1 MTIDLTQFHD
11 AFFEESFEAL
21 DSMEAALLKLDI
33 GAPEPELIN
42 TIFRVAHSIK
52 GGSATFGFSD
62 IASFTHS
69 LETLLDELRSGG
81 MQVTLPISDLLLK
94 SVDVMRAML
103 RSTQAKQ
110 PLDMQKVSDLQFD
123 LELTIAQ
130 KNSAPPKP
138 AAAPPA
144 PLPVA
149 AASPPAAAPALAPAP
164 RSTAIPTASE
174 PGAAGADTL
183 TCDSYSTVPGA
194 QGGTAPFA
202 DGGRWE
208 ITFRPYRELF
218 ARGND
223 PLRML
228 RELAELGELT
238 VHVDTSALPSFADLD
253 SQSCY
258 LAWTLELKGDVREEA
273 IKQVFE
279 WAEGDCDLELRQS
292 GTLASLSAA
301 RTAQISTS
309 ATAAQVTAIGQQPAP
324 VGSVASAAPAKSAAR
339 PASDALIADAIL
351 SAKPATAGE
360 HKPETPAANTPAA
373 STPASASA
381 VAGPQPT
388 LAPVKETRADTPV
401 TTLGD
406 SGSIRVSVEKID
418 ELMNTVG
425 ELVITQ
431 AMLSQLGNALEGPH
445 AEKLRAGL
453 AQLERNTRE
462 LQESVM
468 RVRMLPISF
477 VFSRFPRMVRDIAQ
491 RLGKQIELKLTG
503 EQTELDKTV
512 LEKIGDPLVHLVR
525 NSIDH
530 GIELPEVRIA
540 AGKPAAGTVH
550 LDACHRGGNI
560 AVEVSDDGGGLNKD
574 RILAKARSRG
584 LIGQNDLPTDEQIH
598 ELIFLP
604 GFSTAEKTTDLSGR
618 GVGMDV
624 VRRNVKE
631 LGGKIELRSEQGKGS
646 RFIITLPLTLAI
658 VDGQSVAVGSE
669 TYIIPLISIVE
680 SMRLKETSISR
691 LSGHNEVFSF
701 RGDYLPIIRLHQLFG
716 VEPRARALHEG
727 LVVIAEGD
735 GRRVGLFVDDLLG
748 QQQVVIKSLEANYGH
763 VEGVSGATILG
774 DGSVA
779 LILDVTGIIQ
789 AASMRAAA

>member
-52 GGSATFGFSD
+52 GGSATFGFSG

-69 LETLLDELRSGG
+69 CETLLDELRSGG
-81 MQVTLPISDLLLK
+81 MQVTVEISDLLLK
-94 SVDVMRAML
+94 TVDIMREML
-103 RSTQAKQ
+103 RATQSKQ
-110 PLDMQKVSDLQFD
+110 EIDMQRASDVQFD
-123 LELTIAQ
+123 VEAMIAK
-130 KNSAPPKP
+130 KNDKAP
-138 AAAPPA
+138 AAPA
-144 PLPVA
+144 K
-149 AASPPAAAPALAPAP
+149 AAAPAPAANTGTPSAAATAPA
-164 RSTAIPTASE
+164 
-174 PGAAGADTL
+174 AAAAR
-183 TCDSYSTVPGA
+183 Y
-194 QGGTAPFA
+194 
-202 DGGRWE
+202 WE
-208 ITFRPYRELF
+208 INFRPYPELF

-228 RELAELGELT
+228 RELAEMGELQ
-238 VHVDTSALPSFADLD
+238 VKANLD
-253 SQSCY
+253 SLPTFGELDPQSCY
-258 LAWTLELKGDVREEA
+258 LAWDLKLPGDVAEES
-273 IKQVFE
+273 IKNVFE
-279 WAEGDCDLELRQS
+279 WAEGDCDL
-292 GTLASLSAA
+292 TLKLVDGAGAPATATTAA
-301 RTAQISTS
+301 AEPATPSTS
-309 ATAAQVTAIGQQPAP
+309 QAATASAPADGASASSGAAATAPTAPAVTAAATPSP
-324 VGSVASAAPAKSAAR
+324 TAAPAAAA
-339 PASDALIADAIL
+339 PASV
-351 SAKPATAGE
+351 
-360 HKPETPAANTPAA
+360 AA
-373 STPASASA
+373 
-381 VAGPQPT
+381 V
-388 LAPVKETRADTPV
+388 
-401 TTLGD
+401 GD

-431 AMLSQLGNALEGPH
+431 AMLSQLGLNIEGPS

-491 RLGKQIELKLTG
+491 RLGKQIDLKLTG

-530 GIELPEVRIA
+530 GIEMPDARVA
-540 AGKPAAGTVH
+540 AGKSAAGTVH

-560 AVEVSDDGGGLNKD
+560 AVEVSDDGGGLNKE
-574 RILAKARSRG
+574 RILAKAKQRG
-584 LIGQNDLPTDEQIH
+584 LVGQNDVLTDDQIH
-598 ELIFLP
+598 DLIFLP
-604 GFSTAEKTTDLSGR
+604 GFSTADKTTDLSGR

-631 LGGKIELRSEQGKGS
+631 LGGKIELKSEQGKGS

-658 VDGQSVAVGSE
+658 VDGQSVAVGNE

-680 SMRLKETSISR
+680 SMRLKEASISR
-691 LSGHNEVFSF
+691 LSGRNEVFSF
-701 RGDYLPIIRLHQLFG
+701 RGDYLPIIRLHELFG
-716 VEPRARALHEG
+716 VEPRTRSLHEG

-735 GRRVGLFVDDLLG
+735 GRRIGLFVDDLLG
-748 QQQVVIKSLEANYGH
+748 QQQVVIKSLETNYGR

-779 LILDVTGIIQ
+779 LILDVTGLIQ

>member
-69 LETLLDELRSGG
+69 CETLLDELRSGG
-81 MQVTLPISDLLLK
+81 MQVSLDISDLLLK
-94 SVDVMRAML
+94 TVDVMRAML
-103 RSTQAKQ
+103 RSTQSKQ
-110 PLDMQKVSDLQFD
+110 PLDMQKVSDIQFD
-123 LELTIAQ
+123 VELMIAQ
-130 KNSAPPKP
+130 KNAAPPKP
-138 AAAPPA
+138 AVAPAKPA
-144 PLPVA
+144 A
-149 AASPPAAAPALAPAP
+149 AASTVPPATAAPAPATIQASASASPAVAAPSPAKH
-164 RSTAIPTASE
+164 
-174 PGAAGADTL
+174 
-183 TCDSYSTVPGA
+183 
-194 QGGTAPFA
+194 
-202 DGGRWE
+202 WE
-208 ITFRPYRELF
+208 ISFRPYRELF

-223 PLRML
+223 PLRMM
-228 RELAELGELT
+228 RELAELGELK
-238 VHVDTSALPSFADLD
+238 VEVDTSALPAFADLD
-253 SQSCY
+253 AQSCY
-258 LAWTLELKGDVREEA
+258 LAWKLELSGDVAEDA

-279 WAEGDCDLELRQS
+279 WAEGDCDLELRLV
-292 GTLASLSAA
+292 GAETTATPVVAA
-301 RTAQISTS
+301 TT
-309 ATAAQVTAIGQQPAP
+309 TDAAAVTAGAP
-324 VGSVASAAPAKSAAR
+324 TEV
-339 PASDALIADAIL
+339 PASNIVADAIQ
-351 SAKPATAGE
+351 SG
-360 HKPETPAANTPAA
+360 NTPAA
-373 STPASASA
+373 EEPKHEPAAPA
-381 VAGPQPT
+381 AAAAAPAATAPT
-388 LAPVKETRADTPV
+388 LTAVPSAKQDASIGAV
-401 TTLGD
+401 GD

-431 AMLSQLGNALEGPH
+431 AMLSQLGAVLEGTN

-491 RLGKQIELKLTG
+491 RLGKQIDLKLTG

-530 GIELPEVRIA
+530 GIEMPDVRIA
-540 AGKPAAGTVH
+540 AGKGAVGTVH

-560 AVEVSDDGGGLNKD
+560 AVEVSDDGGGLDKD
-574 RILAKARSRG
+574 RILAKARQRG
-584 LIGQNDLPTDEQIH
+584 LIGQNDVLTDEQIH
-598 ELIFLP
+598 DLIFLP

-631 LGGKIELRSEQGKGS
+631 LGGKIELRSEPGKGS

-701 RGDYLPIIRLHQLFG
+701 RGDYLPIIRLHELFG

-779 LILDVTGIIQ
+779 LILDVAGIIQ

>member
-69 LETLLDELRSGG
+69 CETLLDELRSGG
-81 MQVTLPISDLLLK
+81 MQVSLEISDLLLK
-94 SVDVMRAML
+94 TVDVMRAML
-103 RSTQAKQ
+103 RSTQSKQ
-110 PLDMQKVSDLQFD
+110 PLDMQRVSDIQFD
-123 LELTIAQ
+123 VELMIAQ
-130 KNSAPPKP
+130 KNKAPAKPATVAPAAVAPP
-138 AAAPPA
+138 
-144 PLPVA
+144 
-149 AASPPAAAPALAPAP
+149 PALAPAP
-164 RSTAIPTASE
+164 VSVAPAGDSLAGRSVAPA
-174 PGAAGADTL
+174 PVVAAVAKH
-183 TCDSYSTVPGA
+183 
-194 QGGTAPFA
+194 
-202 DGGRWE
+202 WE
-208 ITFRPYRELF
+208 ISFRPYRELF

-223 PLRML
+223 PLRMM
-228 RELAELGELT
+228 RELAELGELK
-238 VHVDTSALPSFADLD
+238 VEVDTSALPAFADLD
-253 SQSCY
+253 AQSCY
-258 LAWTLELKGDVREEA
+258 LAWKLELAGNVAEDA

-279 WAEGDCDLELRQS
+279 WAEGDCDLELRLV
-292 GTLASLSAA
+292 GAETTAA
-301 RTAQISTS
+301 PVVDA
-309 ATAAQVTAIGQQPAP
+309 ATASAP
-324 VGSVASAAPAKSAAR
+324 TEVA
-339 PASDALIADAIL
+339 ASNIVADAIL
-351 SAKPATAGE
+351 SG
-360 HKPETPAANTPAA
+360 NTPAA
-373 STPASASA
+373 EEPKHEPAAPA
-381 VAGPQPT
+381 ATAAAPTAAPT
-388 LAPVKETRADTPV
+388 LTAVPSAKQDASIGAV
-401 TTLGD
+401 GD

-431 AMLSQLGNALEGPH
+431 AMLSQLGAVLEGTN

-491 RLGKQIELKLTG
+491 RLGKQIDLKLTG

-530 GIELPEVRIA
+530 GIEMPDVRIA
-540 AGKPAAGTVH
+540 AGKGAAGTVH

-560 AVEVSDDGGGLNKD
+560 AVEVSDDGGGLDKD
-574 RILAKARSRG
+574 RILAKARQRG
-584 LIGQNDLPTDEQIH
+584 LVGQNDVLTDDQIH
-598 ELIFLP
+598 DLIFLP

-631 LGGKIELRSEQGKGS
+631 LGGKIELRSERGKGS

-701 RGDYLPIIRLHQLFG
+701 RGDYLPIIRLHELFG
-716 VEPRARALHEG
+716 IEPRARALHEG

-779 LILDVTGIIQ
+779 LILDVAGIIQ

>member
-21 DSMEAALLKLDI
+21 DSMESALLKLDI

-69 LETLLDELRSGG
+69 CETLLDELRSGG
-81 MQVTLPISDLLLK
+81 MQVSLEISDVLLK
-94 SVDVMRAML
+94 TVDVMRAML
-103 RSTQAKQ
+103 RSTQSKQ
-110 PLDMQKVSDLQFD
+110 PMDMQKVSDIQFD
-123 LELTIAQ
+123 VELMIAQ
-130 KNSAPPKP
+130 KNAAPAKP
-138 AAAPPA
+138 APA
-144 PLPVA
+144 PAKAAPVA
-149 AASPPAAAPALAPAP
+149 ATPALPAAAAPASAATPAASAAAPGSVASAP
-164 RSTAIPTASE
+164 TTAATPR
-174 PGAAGADTL
+174 
-183 TCDSYSTVPGA
+183 
-194 QGGTAPFA
+194 
-202 DGGRWE
+202 RWE

-223 PLRML
+223 PLRMM

-238 VHVDTSALPSFADLD
+238 VNVDMSALPGFAELD
-253 SQSCY
+253 AQNCY
-258 LAWTLELKGDVREEA
+258 LAWKLELTGDVPEDA

-279 WAEGDCDLELRQS
+279 WAEGDCDLELRLTGGAAAAASTDTNADGAIAAPPTEPLAASS
-292 GTLASLSAA
+292 GSLADAILLGSAP
-301 RTAQISTS
+301 
-309 ATAAQVTAIGQQPAP
+309 AAAEPKHE
-324 VGSVASAAPAKSAAR
+324 SAAPAAA
-339 PASDALIADAIL
+339 A
-351 SAKPATAGE
+351 
-360 HKPETPAANTPAA
+360 PAAAAPAA
-373 STPASASA
+373 
-381 VAGPQPT
+381 PT
-388 LAPVKETRADTPV
+388 LTAVKDTKPDTV
-401 TTLGD
+401 GAVGD

-431 AMLSQLGNALEGPH
+431 AMLSQLGAALEGGN

-491 RLGKQIELKLTG
+491 RLGKQIDLKLTG

-530 GIELPEVRIA
+530 GIEMPDVRLA
-540 AGKPAAGTVH
+540 AGKNAAGTVH

-560 AVEVSDDGGGLNKD
+560 AVEVSDDGGGLDKD
-574 RILAKARSRG
+574 RILAKARQRG
-584 LIGQNDLPTDEQIH
+584 LVGPNDVLSDDQIH
-598 ELIFLP
+598 DLIFLP

-631 LGGKIELRSEQGKGS
+631 LGGKIELRSDRGKGS

-691 LSGHNEVFSF
+691 LSGHHEVFSF
-701 RGDYLPIIRLHQLFG
+701 RGDYLPIIRLHELFG

-779 LILDVTGIIQ
+779 LILDVTGIIH

>member
-33 GAPEPELIN
+33 GSPDKELIN

-69 LETLLDELRSGG
+69 LETLLDELRSGS
-81 MQVTLPISDLLLK
+81 MHVTVAMSDLLLK

-103 RSTQAKQ
+103 RAVQLKQ
-110 PLDMQKVSDLQFD
+110 PVDAQRVSDLQFD
-123 LELTIAQ
+123 LELMIAQ
-130 KNSAPPKP
+130 KNAAPAPAAP
-138 AAAPPA
+138 ATQPAPSSAAAPS
-144 PLPVA
+144 
-149 AASPPAAAPALAPAP
+149 ASTPNALAPNSDVPAIADVT
-164 RSTAIPTASE
+164 STP
-174 PGAAGADTL
+174 
-183 TCDSYSTVPGA
+183 C
-194 QGGTAPFA
+194 
-202 DGGRWE
+202 WE
-208 ITFRPYRELF
+208 ISFRPYKELF

-223 PLRML
+223 PLHML
-228 RELAELGELT
+228 RELAELGELDVRVNT
-238 VHVDTSALPSFADLD
+238 DALPAFSELD
-253 SQSCY
+253 AQSCY
-258 LAWTLELKGDVREEA
+258 LSWSLELTGDVAESA
-273 IKQVFE
+273 IRQVFE
-279 WAEGDCDLELRQS
+279 WAEGDCELQVR
-292 GTLASLSAA
+292 LAHPVAVNPDASAL
-301 RTAQISTS
+301 RISEPTTAP
-309 ATAAQVTAIGQQPAP
+309 ATATEAAEPTATIPAAAPSAPEAGNTVTASSPTSTP
-324 VGSVASAAPAKSAAR
+324 SAPAKAEPVA
-339 PASDALIADAIL
+339 
-351 SAKPATAGE
+351 AKPEA
-360 HKPETPAANTPAA
+360 PA
-373 STPASASA
+373 
-381 VAGPQPT
+381 
-388 LAPVKETRADTPV
+388 
-401 TTLGD
+401 LGD

-431 AMLSQLGNALEGPH
+431 AMLSQLGSVLEGPT
-445 AEKLRAGL
+445 AEKLRGGL
-453 AQLERNTRE
+453 AQLERNMRE

-468 RVRMLPISF
+468 RVRMLPINV
-477 VFSRFPRMVRDIAQ
+477 VFSRFPRMVRDLAQ

-530 GIELPEVRIA
+530 GIESPDVRA
-540 AGKPAAGTVH
+540 ASGKPTAGTVH

-560 AVEVSDDGGGLNKD
+560 AVEVSDDGGGLDKD
-574 RILAKARSRG
+574 RILAKARDRG
-584 LIGQNDLPTDEQIH
+584 LVNPNDVLTDEQIH

-604 GFSTAEKTTDLSGR
+604 GFSTAEKTTDVSGR

-631 LGGKIELRSEQGKGS
+631 LGGKIELRSERGKGS
-646 RFIITLPLTLAI
+646 KCIITLPLTLAI

-669 TYIIPLISIVE
+669 TYIVPLISIVE
-680 SMRLKETSISR
+680 SMQLRAGNVNR
-691 LSGHNEVFSF
+691 LSGHGEVFSF
-701 RGDYLPIIRLHQLFG
+701 RGYYLPIIRLHEVFG
-716 VEPRARALHEG
+716 VEPRTRALDQG
-727 LVVIAEGD
+727 LVVVAEGE
-735 GRRVGLFVDDLLG
+735 GHQRVGLFVDDLLG

-779 LILDVTGIIQ
+779 LILDVPGLIRAVGVRS
-789 AASMRAAA
+789 AA

>member
-1 MTIDLTQFHD
+1 MTVDLTQFHD

-21 DSMEAALLKLDI
+21 DSMEAALLKLDV
-33 GAPEPELIN
+33 GSPEPELIN

-52 GGSATFGFSD
+52 GGSATFGFSE

-69 LETLLDELRSGG
+69 LETLLDELRSGT
-81 MQVTLPISDLLLK
+81 MPVTVPVSDLLLK

-103 RSTQAKQ
+103 RAVQAKHPIDSQ
-110 PLDMQKVSDLQFD
+110 RVSDLQFD
-123 LELTIAQ
+123 LEVAIAR
-130 KNSAPPKP
+130 KGERSADSAAAVP
-138 AAAPPA
+138 AAAPDTIA
-144 PLPVA
+144 PVA
-149 AASPPAAAPALAPAP
+149 KSP
-164 RSTAIPTASE
+164 
-174 PGAAGADTL
+174 
-183 TCDSYSTVPGA
+183 
-194 QGGTAPFA
+194 
-202 DGGRWE
+202 RWS
-208 ITFRPYRELF
+208 IHFHPYRELL

-228 RELAELGELT
+228 RELAALGSLEVRVDAQMLPPLAD
-238 VHVDTSALPSFADLD
+238 VHPQD
-253 SQSCY
+253 CY
-258 LAWTLELKGDVREEA
+258 LAWSLELPGEVPEEA
-273 IKQVFE
+273 IRQVFE
-279 WAEGDCDLELRQS
+279 WAEGDCDLTIERRAGVDDLP
-292 GTLASLSAA
+292 AV
-301 RTAQISTS
+301 IEPE
-309 ATAAQVTAIGQQPAP
+309 PAP
-324 VGSVASAAPAKSAAR
+324 AAVPA
-339 PASDALIADAIL
+339 
-351 SAKPATAGE
+351 PATAGE
-360 HKPETPAANTPAA
+360 APPAAAPAGAAPSPDSLSGRSPPEPARPRADAAPKPEA
-373 STPASASA
+373 SLS
-381 VAGPQPT
+381 G
-388 LAPVKETRADTPV
+388 
-401 TTLGD
+401 LGD

-431 AMLSQLGNALEGPH
+431 AMLSQLGSHFDGPE
-445 AEKLRAGL
+445 AEKLRGGL
-453 AQLERNTRE
+453 AQLERNMRE

-477 VFSRFPRMVRDIAQ
+477 VFSRFPRMVRDLAQ

-530 GIELPEVRIA
+530 GIESPEARVS
-540 AGKPAAGTVH
+540 AGKPAEGTVH

-560 AVEVSDDGGGLNKD
+560 AVEVSDDGGGLDKE

-584 LIGQNDLPTDEQIH
+584 LVGPNDILTDGEIY
-598 ELIFLP
+598 ELIFVP

-631 LGGKIELRSEQGKGS
+631 LGGKIDVKSEPGRGS
-646 RFIITLPLTLAI
+646 RFTITLPLTLAI
-658 VDGQSVAVGSE
+658 VDGQSVAVGTE
-669 TYIIPLISIVE
+669 TYIVPLISIVE
-680 SMRLKETSISR
+680 SMQLKATGVTR
-691 LSGHNEVFSF
+691 LSGHSEVLSF
-701 RGDYLPIIRLHQLFG
+701 RGDYLPIIRLHELFG
-716 VEPRARALHEG
+716 VEPRSRALHEG
-727 LVVIAEGD
+727 LVVVAEGD

-763 VEGVSGATILG
+763 IEGVSGATILG

-779 LILDVTGIIQ
+779 LILDVPGLIR

>member
-1 MTIDLTQFHD
+1 MTVDLTQFHD

-21 DSMEAALLKLDI
+21 DAMEAALLKLDV
-33 GAPEPELIN
+33 GSPEAELIN

-52 GGSATFGFSD
+52 GGSATFGFSE

-69 LETLLDELRSGG
+69 LETLLDELRSGT
-81 MQVTLPISDLLLK
+81 MPVTVAVSDLLLK

-103 RSTQAKQ
+103 RAVQAKQ
-110 PLDMQKVSDLQFD
+110 PIDSQRVSDLQFD
-123 LELTIAQ
+123 LEVAIAKKAEQ
-130 KNSAPPKP
+130 
-138 AAAPPA
+138 
-144 PLPVA
+144 
-149 AASPPAAAPALAPAP
+149 PPAAAAPAASATAGDTGIGPSGAGRADSAADREAAPPPQSP
-164 RSTAIPTASE
+164 RWRIR
-174 PGAAGADTL
+174 
-183 TCDSYSTVPGA
+183 
-194 QGGTAPFA
+194 FH
-202 DGGRWE
+202 
-208 ITFRPYRELF
+208 PYPELL

-228 RELAELGELT
+228 RELDALGRLE
-238 VHVDTSALPSFADLD
+238 VRVDAQMLPPLAQVTPQD
-253 SQSCY
+253 CY
-258 LAWTLELKGDVREEA
+258 LAWSLELPGEVPEEA
-273 IKQVFE
+273 IRQVFE
-279 WAEGDCDLELRQS
+279 WAEGDCDLTVERLPAEHAELPE
-292 GTLASLSAA
+292 AA
-301 RTAQISTS
+301 
-309 ATAAQVTAIGQQPAP
+309 AAVPPAP
-324 VGSVASAAPAKSAAR
+324 EPTASPPISVPTASAA
-339 PASDALIADAIL
+339 
-351 SAKPATAGE
+351 
-360 HKPETPAANTPAA
+360 TPAAPGPAA
-373 STPASASA
+373 AAPHPASSAPPAPAAAPRGEAAGKPEASVSA
-381 VAGPQPT
+381 
-388 LAPVKETRADTPV
+388 
-401 TTLGD
+401 LGD

-431 AMLSQLGNALEGPH
+431 AMLSQLGSHFDGPD

-453 AQLERNTRE
+453 AQLERNMRE

-477 VFSRFPRMVRDIAQ
+477 VFSRFPRMVRDLAQ

-530 GIELPEVRIA
+530 GIESPEARTA
-540 AGKPAAGTVH
+540 AGKSAEGTVH

-560 AVEVSDDGGGLNKD
+560 AVEVSDDGGGLDKE
-574 RILAKARSRG
+574 RILAKARARG
-584 LIGQNDLPTDEQIH
+584 LVGPNDTLTEAEIY
-598 ELIFLP
+598 ELIFVP

-631 LGGKIELRSEQGKGS
+631 LGGKIEVKSESGRGS
-646 RFIITLPLTLAI
+646 RFTITLPLTLAI
-658 VDGQSVAVGSE
+658 VDGQSVAVGTE
-669 TYIIPLISIVE
+669 TYIVPLISIVE
-680 SMRLKETSISR
+680 SMQLKASGVTR
-691 LSGHNEVFSF
+691 LSGHSEVLSF
-701 RGDYLPIIRLHQLFG
+701 RGDYLPIIRLHELFG
-716 VEPRARALHEG
+716 VEPRSRALHEG
-727 LVVIAEGD
+727 LVVVAEGD

-763 VEGVSGATILG
+763 IEGVSGATILG

-779 LILDVTGIIQ
+779 LILDVPGLIR

>member
-1 MTIDLTQFHD
+1 M
-11 AFFEESFEAL
+11 
-21 DSMEAALLKLDI
+21 
-33 GAPEPELIN
+33 
-42 TIFRVAHSIK
+42 
-52 GGSATFGFSD
+52 SATAATA
-62 IASFTHS
+62 ASS
-69 LETLLDELRSGG
+69 
-81 MQVTLPISDLLLK
+81 
-94 SVDVMRAML
+94 
-103 RSTQAKQ
+103 ST
-110 PLDMQKVSDLQFD
+110 
-123 LELTIAQ
+123 
-130 KNSAPPKP
+130 P
-138 AAAPPA
+138 ASAAP
-144 PLPVA
+144 
-149 AASPPAAAPALAPAP
+149 
-164 RSTAIPTASE
+164 R
-174 PGAAGADTL
+174 
-183 TCDSYSTVPGA
+183 
-194 QGGTAPFA
+194 
-202 DGGRWE
+202 RWE
-208 ITFRPYRELF
+208 ISFRPYRELF

-223 PLRML
+223 PLRMM
-228 RELAELGELT
+228 RELAELGDLT
-238 VHVDTSALPSFADLD
+238 VNVDTSALPNFAELD

-258 LAWTLELKGDVREEA
+258 LAWKLELAGDVAEDA

-279 WAEGDCDLELRQS
+279 WAEGDCDLELRRVDAE
-292 GTLASLSAA
+292 TAPVVAA
-301 RTAQISTS
+301 APVAVETE
-309 ATAAQVTAIGQQPAP
+309 PAP
-324 VGSVASAAPAKSAAR
+324 APATDAAV
-339 PASDALIADAIL
+339 ADAIL
-351 SAKPATAGE
+351 SGAAPTAEDPKPESATPATVA
-360 HKPETPAANTPAA
+360 PTT
-373 STPASASA
+373 A
-381 VAGPQPT
+381 VAAPA
-388 LAPVKETRADTPV
+388 LAAVKDTKPDAIAGV
-401 TTLGD
+401 GD

-431 AMLSQLGNALEGPH
+431 AMLSQLGAALEGGN

-491 RLGKQIELKLTG
+491 RLGKQIDLKLTG

-530 GIELPEVRIA
+530 GIEMPEVRVL
-540 AGKPAAGTVH
+540 AGKDAAGTVH

-560 AVEVSDDGGGLNKD
+560 AVEVSDDGGGLDKD
-574 RILAKARSRG
+574 RILAKARQRG
-584 LIGQNDLPTDEQIH
+584 LVGPNDVLTDDQIH
-598 ELIFLP
+598 DLIFLP

-631 LGGKIELRSEQGKGS
+631 LGGKIELRSERGKGS

-701 RGDYLPIIRLHQLFG
+701 RGDYLPIIRLHELFG
-716 VEPRARALHEG
+716 VEPRAHALHEG

-779 LILDVTGIIQ
+779 LILDVTGIIA